1 MGSQAT
7 AQWRICLP
15 SSCRSTKAR
24 IATPQSPS
32 QFSKAACAAI
42 FLGNFHSVRNWRRRA
57 LNKGYFPRATSSKAD
72 VEVIEAGNFVEDI
85 VVKDTEK
92 KTYEGRVRTRFPPEP
107 NGYLHI
113 GHVKSI
119 CLNFGIAK
127 KFGGN
132 CNLRFDDTN
141 PESEKQVFID
151 SIQEDVRWLGFEWDG
166 AERYASDYFGQ
177 LYEWAEAFIERGLA
191 YVDELSAEEISEYRG
206 SVTRPGKDSPF
217 RDRPEEESL
226 QIFRKMR
233 AGEMAQGSAVLRAKI
248 DMSHPNVIM
257 RDPIMYRILPN
268 TPHPRTGDKWPIY
281 PSYDWAHGLSDAIEG
296 VTHSVCTLEFN
307 MHNELYNWFNEQVL
321 SLPDSLPLC
330 RAPSALPRQHEFAR
344 LEMTNVVVS
353 KRKLKRLVEGGYVE
367 GWDDPRMPTISG
379 MRRRGYPPSALLKL
393 CELVGVTK
401 VPTSVIEFS
410 LLENCVRNALQEQV
424 SAKALCV
431 LRPLR
436 VTITNWDA
444 EDEVLEVP
452 GEDRKLHFG
461 KEILLDAEDFQE
473 EPEPGFKRLAPGRQV
488 KLRYSYVIQCDEVIR
503 GANGEVEELRCSYD
517 PDSLGKRPPKKVAV
531 VHWAHAT
538 LSTPVTVRL
547 YENLFADA
555 RPEEAGDFL
564 DALTPDS
571 CKELSARCEAG
582 ISEMWQTHQDQSE
595 DPIFRVQFER
605 CGFFALD
612 RKATEER
619 SSLVFNCTITPRSD
633 FGKPKKGP
641 RETKRK
647 AK

>member
-1 MGSQAT
+1 MSNVQ
-7 AQWRICLP
+7 
-15 SSCRSTKAR
+15 
-24 IATPQSPS
+24 
-32 QFSKAACAAI
+32 
-42 FLGNFHSVRNWRRRA
+42 SVRSWRRKVLNRGCFHRRVA
-57 LNKGYFPRATSSKAD
+57 LSAKTEAD

-85 VVKDTEK
+85 VVTDIEQK
-92 KTYEGRVRTRFPPEP
+92 KYQGRVRTRFPPEP

-127 KFGGN
+127 KFGGS

-177 LYEWAEAFIERGLA
+177 LYEWAEAFIEEGLA

-206 SVTRPGKDSPF
+206 SVTRPGKNSPW
-217 RDRPEEESL
+217 RDRPKSESL
-226 QIFRKMR
+226 EIFRKMR

-248 DMSHPNVIM
+248 DMSSPNVIM

-268 TPHPRTGDKWPIY
+268 TPHPRTGDEWPIY

-307 MHNELYNWFNEQVL
+307 MHNELYNWFNEKVL

-330 RAPSALPRQHEFAR
+330 RPPDSALPRQHEFAR
-344 LEMTNVVVS
+344 LEMTNIVVS
-353 KRKLKRLVEGGYVE
+353 KRKLKRLVEGSFVE

-379 MRRRGYPPSALLKL
+379 MRRRGYPPSALRKL
-393 CELVGVTK
+393 CELIGVTK

-410 LLENCVRNALQEQV
+410 LLENCVRDALQEQV

-436 VTITNWDA
+436 VTISNW
-444 EDEVLEVP
+444 EGEEQLLEVP
-452 GEDRKLHFG
+452 GEERKMFFG

-488 KLRYSYVIQCDEVIR
+488 KLRYAYVIQCDEVIK
-503 GANGEVEELRCSYD
+503 GANGEVEELICSYD

-538 LSTPVTVRL
+538 ESTAVTVRL

-571 CKELSARCEAG
+571 CKELSARCEPG
-582 ISEMWQTHQDQSE
+582 IEEMWQTHQDQSE

-619 SSLVFNCTITPRSD
+619 GSLVFNCTVAQRSD
-633 FGKPKKGP
+633 FGKPKKG
-641 RETKRK
+641 RAKETKTK
-647 AK
+647 ATAK